1 MIDKLTFSED
11 VIRLIPHFNFTET
24 PLLPAIRDVEI
35 PRWGLDY
42 NSIYGGS
49 FLLEDLAL
57 ILGFYDKVLPETIE
71 NADGPRYPEEIE
83 DRMLAAHRFVI
94 ENMKEIEEIIH
105 QFVVK
110 GGITAGTYKCEHD
123 IRLWERDE

>member
-1 MIDKLTFSED
+1 MIEKLTISED
-11 VIRLIPHFNFTET
+11 VIRLIPHFNFTEAPQISDLSDEQT
-24 PLLPAIRDVEI
+24 

-57 ILGFYDKVLPETIE
+57 ILGVYDKVIPETAE
-71 NADGPRYPEEIE
+71 NADGPRYPEDVEQRLL
-83 DRMLAAHRFVI
+83 DAHTFVI
-94 ENMKEIEEIIH
+94 EHMKDIEDIIH

-110 GGITAGTYKCEHD
+110 GGITAGTYKCDHR
-123 IRLWERDE
+123 IRIWERDE